1 MWFIRTVS
9 KFVLSASTVFT
20 FLPPHSAPIR
30 QSSTPLPSSALIL
43 WEGCRSSALPGLTLN
58 AIENLYLPVC
68 GTNWIWN
75 GYRGSSI
82 LQTDIAWVSLK
93 LKHSWC
99 CTESTE
105 RLLLGNGGCFQMHG
119 CNLSWLGFV
128 SKEFRQFLLLQPN
141 KSFYQHIYFLACW
154 RLGNPHT
161 LLVSHGRKTTDK

>member
-1 MWFIRTVS
+1 MIYKDSIKICTQHFYSVH
-9 KFVLSASTVFT
+9 VSASP
-20 FLPPHSAPIR
+20 LCSR
-30 QSSTPLPSSALIL
+30 QTELYTPSLFSSHL
-43 WEGCRSSALPGLTLN
+43 WEGCRSSALSGLTLN
-58 AIENLYLPVC
+58 AIENLYLTVC

-82 LQTDIAWVSLK
+82 LQTDIAWVSHK

-99 CTESTE
+99 CTDSTE

-154 RLGNPHT
+154 HLGNPHT